1 MKRFITLILALITV
15 LACTGCDKW
24 ENPELLENQVLVVL
38 PEQKDENK
46 DVVVANPLTG
56 EPLANPE
63 TVDNRPVAVMLNNIH
78 YAMPHH
84 GVSNADIIYEYNVEG
99 GITRMIG
106 FFQDVS
112 QVGTIGSVR
121 SARPYYIETVM
132 GMEAIYVH
140 AGGSQE
146 AYQMIYR
153 LDMDDIDEANYQ
165 CFWRDQE
172 RLKTRDWE
180 HTLMTS
186 GSRLTEYFEA
196 KKWQMKH
203 SKDFSYPFT
212 YVENGTPYSDTVAE
226 HVSVKFSNYKTGTF
240 DYDPATGLYMI
251 GQYDDIY
258 IDGNTGKQVGTTN
271 LFILRT
277 SVVNSGDSKGHM
289 NIDITGSGK
298 GLYICGGK
306 ATEIKWSKKTMND
319 PFTYTLAD
327 GTPFSLGIGKSYVCV
342 VDHDAKVKVS

>member
-1 MKRFITLILALITV
+1 MKKYICLLLAVLTV
-15 LACTGCDKW
+15 LSCTGCQKW
-24 ENPELLENQVLVVL
+24 ENPELLEDQVVIVL
-38 PEQKDENK
+38 PEKTNEEE
-46 DVVVANPLTG
+46 VVRNPLTG
-56 EPLANPE
+56 EPLADPE
-63 TVDNRPVAVMLNNIH
+63 TVNNRPVAVMLNNIH

-84 GVSNADIIYEYNVEG
+84 GVADADIIYEYDVEG

-112 QVGTIGSVR
+112 AVGTIGSVR

-132 GMEAIYVH
+132 GHEAIYVH

-153 LDMDDIDEANYQ
+153 LDMDDIDEGDFD
-165 CFWRDQE
+165 CFWRDEE

-186 GSRLTEYFEA
+186 GERLSKYFE
-196 KKWQMKH
+196 KHNWNMKH
-203 SKDFSYPFT
+203 SDGFEYPFT
-212 YVENGTPYSDTVAE
+212 FVEDGTPYSDTVAE
-226 HVSVKFSNYKTGTF
+226 HVVARFSTYKTGTF
-240 DYDPATGLYMI
+240 DYDPATGLYMM

-258 IDGNTGKQVGTTN
+258 IDGNTGIQVGFTN
-271 LFILRT
+271 VLILRT
-277 SVVNSGDSKGHM
+277 TVYNSGDSKGHM
-289 NIDITGSGK
+289 VIDIQGSGE

-306 ATEIKWSKKTMND
+306 ATEIRWYKETMND

-327 GTPFSLGIGKSYVCV
+327 GTPFSFGIGSTYVCV
-342 VDHDAKVKVS
+342 MDKNDKVTLS